1 MNLTI
6 FNYKKQLT
14 IVLLILYFKIT
25 LVSIVLEI
33 IKNYAILKIKTTTAQ
48 LKKTNLNLTNLT

>member
-33 IKNYAILKIKTTTAQ
+33 IKDHAILKIKTTTA
-48 LKKTNLNLTNLT
+48 